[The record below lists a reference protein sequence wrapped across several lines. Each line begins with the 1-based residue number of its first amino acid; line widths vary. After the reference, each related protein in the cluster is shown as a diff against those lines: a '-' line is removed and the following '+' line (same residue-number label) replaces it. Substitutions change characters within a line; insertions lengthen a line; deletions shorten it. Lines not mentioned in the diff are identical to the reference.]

1 MSSNTAIELQA
12 VSKYYDAV
20 LAVDEVSFTIDGGTI
35 CALPGAGAFLLAFN
49 SARQRGLL
57 LHVGE

>member
-1 MSSNTAIELQA
+1 MNGDTVIDLQA

-20 LAVDEVSFTIDGGTI
+20 LAVDEVSFTIDGGAI

-49 SARQRGLL
+49 RARQRGLL

>member
-1 MSSNTAIELQA
+1 LQA

-20 LAVDEVSFTIDGGTI
+20 LAVDEISFTIDGGAI